1 MDISIPS
8 LNKENKVFPF
18 FVESLRFKNGRGE
31 CLVTGLVDNS
41 IIESVQVAISVIK
54 NFTIL
59 LILVK
64 KIFRSDFHVHFTD
77 GSFYKGRNV
86 CRIRN
91 FDFSYIFMYD
101 FKTKENLT
109 NLSILATGE
118 IDLYG
123 NILEVGGINEKMEI
137 ANNYDYF

>member
-54 NFTIL
+54 KFYNIINISKKRFLDLIFMFIL
-59 LILVK
+59 LTVP
-64 KIFRSDFHVHFTD
+64 F
-77 GSFYKGRNV
+77 
-86 CRIRN
+86 IR
-91 FDFSYIFMYD
+91 
-101 FKTKENLT
+101 KERLQ
-109 NLSILATGE
+109 
-118 IDLYG
+118 D
-123 NILEVGGINEKMEI
+123 
-137 ANNYDYF
+137 